1 MPWFC
6 NGCGERRG
14 GTTCKKRCCGRYGD
28 IGAER
33 VPRLDGV
40 VFFNDDGTGVPRWE
54 LRRYE
59 ESPLKRGAPESRSVQ
74 GPRPS
79 GWDTAL
85 EVIGARAALLIVV
98 ELPEG

>member
-6 NGCGERRG
+6 LGCGERRG
-14 GTTCKKRCCGRYGD
+14 GTTCKKRCREKYED

-33 VPRLDGV
+33 VPRLDGM
-40 VFFNDDGTGVPRWE
+40 VFFNDDGAGVPRWE

-59 ESPLKRGAPESRSVQ
+59 EVACKRGVAEPRSVP
-74 GPRPS
+74 GPRPQ

-85 EVIGARAALLIVV
+85 EVIGARAALLIVGG
-98 ELPEG
+98 LPEC